1 MGGGCIGTSV
11 IVPACFS
18 GTRSLRYLQLSPF
31 MQCNLIYPAETPP
44 FNLVTSVNYVYML
57 VYYACKPHL
66 THGTLCPC
74 MRLYMHSSYVV
85 RFWASK
91 RPGGHQR
98 ATPALIASG
107 YAQRAVYW
115 LVQPVAASAYVS
127 SASWCLVP
135 AATVTS
141 ALLAGGYTVGDLSAG
156 TASGCV
162 SLH

>member
-1 MGGGCIGTSV
+1 
-11 IVPACFS
+11 
-18 GTRSLRYLQLSPF
+18 
-31 MQCNLIYPAETPP
+31 
-44 FNLVTSVNYVYML
+44 
-57 VYYACKPHL
+57 
-66 THGTLCPC
+66 
-74 MRLYMHSSYVV
+74 MHSSYVV

-115 LVQPVAASAYVS
+115 LVQPAAASAYVS

-135 AATVTS
+135 AAPVAS